1 MNSFFKFIVG
11 TVPWITLGILFAMFF
26 TREAKRKHGFLLIMV
41 ILFGCVVGV
50 CGKENL

>member
-26 TREAKRKHGFLLIMV
+26 TREAKRKKWISTDYGNSFWV
-41 ILFGCVVGV
+41 RGGCLW
-50 CGKENL
+50 KRE